1 MSGGKRIMARLDQIF
16 IPNYLASNQASN
28 GPHYYVRG
36 DGIRSN
42 HHSINHVLEIAKNSK
57 DLNVPKNKYPTL

>member
-1 MSGGKRIMARLDQIF
+1 MSGRERIMARLDQIF
-16 IPNYLASNQASN
+16 IPNYLASNQKSN

-42 HHSINHVLEIAKNSK
+42 HHSINYVLEIPKNSK
-57 DLNVPKNKYPTL
+57 DLSVPKHKYPAL